1 MTAEEQISFKAVVIL
16 SFTLIIFSI
25 FSFKPIIKVFTRNQ
39 TENMSKD
46 KFVEKLLKLLVVS
59 SKLSGLTEKLNDFVS
74 KHD

>member
-25 FSFKPIIKVFTRNQ
+25 FSFKPIIMVFTRNQ